1 MEAIFFGVLDG
12 ERSHTI
18 AFTEQ
23 CADHYTTNTIDKNL
37 VDVDG
42 NDPSEL
48 LSVRVTA
55 GTVSLTV

>member
-1 MEAIFFGVLDG
+1 
-12 ERSHTI
+12 
-18 AFTEQ
+18 
-23 CADHYTTNTIDKNL
+23 L